1 MRFLIFDSNVV
12 YAKKVAQLLHQ
23 HVREAEVDLAHNV
36 PVLRRRLEGELG
48 HKGTREYIKV
58 LRLLEHATLGQL
70 TAASVTPDPLGQPR
84 ARYVG

>member
-1 MRFLIFDSNVV
+1 VQFEPRHYL
-12 YAKKVAQLLHQ
+12 ALLERKPGALGFARPLEPWHPP
-23 HVREAEVDLAHNV
+23 ACFA
-36 PVLRRRLEGELG
+36 VLRRRLEGELG